1 MDRVTRRLV
10 VSFLTSLVLFAV
22 LSACS
27 QGQSNTRPQDDEP
40 VVIKPPG
47 TPNEYLLAVGELEP
61 NFGGFFVDQEKLNI
75 YLLNADTATK
85 EEKDGVVRSLVRVY
99 GEDLLELSRPP
110 AMFLKGD
117 YGMVD
122 LYNWYAKLNELFSI
136 DEIARTVEVSFSD
149 LDEGR
154 NRIALG
160 VLDASMIPAVQRG
173 LTELEIPVA
182 AVIIEEE
189 GYACALPGWS
199 SIVAEVRDAEAQP
212 TAIGATVTITK
223 EGYEASSVGFGDP
236 LQVYVGDSEGGTF
249 DVKVTKPY
257 YDGATVEDVE
267 VVTDECGY
275 GDTVTVEVTLTLQP
289 DAPPVRQ
296 VVVSPSDIGLG
307 GGYSIQETAYVEA
320 DPSVLKEVVWS
331 SDDESVATVSA
342 DGTITGVCRD
352 TYGETLI
359 TATSVADPSKSDSVG
374 VTVFAAEPADGMCP

>member
-1 MDRVTRRLV
+1 MNRVTGRLA

-22 LSACS
+22 LSACF
-27 QGQSNTRPQDDEP
+27 QRQSNPRPQDDEP

-75 YLLNADTATK
+75 YLLNADTATRVD
-85 EEKDGVVRSLVRVY
+85 KDSVVRSLVRVY
-99 GEDLLELSRPP
+99 GEDILELSRLP
-110 AMFLKGD
+110 ATFLKGD

-136 DEIARTVEVSFSD
+136 DEIAQTVEVSFTD

-199 SIVAEVRDAEAQP
+199 SIVAEVRDAEGQP

-236 LQVYVGDSEGGTF
+236 LQVYVGDSEGGT
-249 DVKVTKPY
+249 V
-257 YDGATVEDVE
+257 VEDVE

-275 GDTVTVEVTLTLQP
+275 GDTVAVEATLTLQP

-296 VVVSPSDIGLG
+296 VVVSPGDIGLG
-307 GGYSIQETAYVEA
+307 GGYSVQETAYVEE
-320 DPSVLKEVVWS
+320 DLGVSKEVVWRS
-331 SDDESVATVSA
+331 GDESVATVSA
-342 DGTITGVCRD
+342 DGVVTGVCRD
-352 TYGETLI
+352 THGETLI
-359 TATSVADPSKSDSVG
+359 TATSVADPSKSDSLSVG
-374 VTVFAAEPADGMCP
+374 VSAAYPEEGMCP